1 MNPPGVIFLLQ
12 DMMTRYQSSAHVTC
26 HVSRRWVSL
35 VAGTA
40 LGRLRVASIT
50 AGRHHRHLA
59 TLGPPPATRTG
70 RGHYGD
76 TVIVIITIV
85 IIIEQVASIP
95 TPHQRQS
102 PELLILRHLIPL
114 MTFIGLHQSSVAISV
129 KLVFPS
135 CTGQVESV
143 KYGSLRDIYIIYD
156 ILHLLH
162 KNNKKMW
169 QSHIV
174 LTTH

>member
-1 MNPPGVIFLLQ
+1 MWSSCCKTWWHVISPQ
-12 DMMTRYQSSAHVTC
+12 HMSQVTC

-59 TLGPPPATRTG
+59 TLGPPPATPHWPRTL
-70 RGHYGD
+70 RH
-76 TVIVIITIV
+76 IIIITIV

-102 PELLILRHLIPL
+102 HELLILRLLIPL
-114 MTFIGLHQSSVAISV
+114 KTFIGLHQSSVAISV